1 MRVFWTNTKDLSNS
15 MAETNLV
22 FLKLECNFVKVSMK
36 PYFGAELENKKL
48 KGKIKQPYTYSH
60 CHENEANYGTNY
72 VSYSMSSERTCINC
86 VNAKQH

>member
-22 FLKLECNFVKVSMK
+22 FVKLECNFVKVSMK

-48 KGKIKQPYTYSH
+48 KEKK
-60 CHENEANYGTNY
+60 
-72 VSYSMSSERTCINC
+72 
-86 VNAKQH
+86 